1 MNLATAFFAAD
12 GLHGL
17 YQDGTHRHNT
27 FLHGIYP
34 ACAGGGYAVHAF
46 TPKRP
51 TPEVIAQSICLL
63 TQSGEIKHFTVDG
76 VIQHELIYG
85 TNAPRYYTPAFDYS
99 QTNTDLQYV
108 LIDRYIH
115 RTGQQ
120 PLLLNPRIIIADEAG
135 TIKWQWALSEHLEQ
149 LNLTPEEKA
158 LTKPE
163 GIADS
168 DCTAIINS
176 ACLLGANLWY
186 DAGDERFHPQNIIF
200 SERNTSRVGI
210 IDYASGDIV
219 WLLTPADY
227 GQKVGNQHFPHLI
240 PQGLPGAGHLLLFV
254 NLGCGEGT
262 SRVVEM
268 NPITKD
274 IVWDFTSEA
283 IYSPFMSCVQRLPDG
298 QTLILAS
305 QQCRFVLVDT
315 DKTLVQDETVLTP
328 GNQNLFGNS
337 QSIYRFA
344 VMPEAWLAE
353 VMDWQER
360 TLFKKW
366 LRQRAG
372 A

>member
-12 GLHGL
+12 GLHSL
-17 YQDGTHRHNT
+17 QKDGSHLKNT

-46 TPKRP
+46 TPHRP

-85 TNAPRYYTPAFDYS
+85 TNAPRYYTPAFDYAK
-99 QTNTDLQYV
+99 TNTDLQYV

-115 RTGQQ
+115 RPGQQ
-120 PLLLNPRIIIADEAG
+120 PLLLNPRIVIADEDNR
-135 TIKWQWALSEHLEQ
+135 TKWQWSLSDHLEQ

-158 LTKPE
+158 LTKPK

-176 ACLLGANLWY
+176 ACLLGQNQWY
-186 DAGDERFHPQNIIF
+186 NAGDERFHPQNIIF

-210 IDYASGDIV
+210 IDYQTGDIV

-227 GQKVGNQHFPHLI
+227 GQTISNQHFPHLI
-240 PQGLPGAGHLLLFV
+240 PQGLPGAGHLLMFV
-254 NLGCGEGT
+254 NQGCGEGT
-262 SRVVEM
+262 SRVMEM
-268 NPITKD
+268 NPATKD
-274 IVWDFTSEA
+274 IIWDFTSEA
-283 IYSPFMSCVQRLPDG
+283 IYSPFMGCVQRLPDG
-298 QTLILAS
+298 KTLILAS
-305 QQCRFVLVDT
+305 NQNRFILVDET
-315 DKTLVQDETVLTP
+315 KAILEDKTVQT
-328 GNQNLFGNS
+328 GGHKNLFGTS
-337 QSIYRFA
+337 RGIYRFA
-344 VMPEAWLAE
+344 VLPNEWLAE

-366 LRQRAG
+366 LRHRAG
-372 A
+372 E